1 MRKMG
6 RFGLGQNKW
15 VSEKTDIEQILVIG
29 TQVVK
34 SHSVLLI
41 ET

>member
-1 MRKMG
+1 MRNMG

-15 VSEKTDIEQILVIG
+15 VNEKTDIEQILVIG

>member
-1 MRKMG
+1 MA
-6 RFGLGQNKW
+6 FYIW
-15 VSEKTDIEQILVIG
+15 DSEKTDIEQILVIG

-41 ET
+41 DT

>member
-1 MRKMG
+1 MA
-6 RFGLGQNKW
+6 FYIW

-41 ET
+41 DT